1 MAGRIPDDQIVAIK
15 DANPIDRVVAEYLQL
30 KTAGGGNLKG
40 LCPFHDEKSPSFQVS
55 PGRGFFHCFGCG
67 VGGDVLSFLQKLEN
81 LSFSEAAEKLAARA
95 GITVRYEGGGSSV
108 SGAGAGQRQ
117 RLVEAH
123 KVAMAFFKE
132 RLVSDPEAA
141 RGREFL
147 ANKGFSLAD
156 AEAFDVGFAPR
167 GWDALTEHLTA
178 KGFKREELIASSLAQ
193 ESRRGSLIDRFRG
206 RVLWPI
212 ADTGGD
218 VIAFGARRLFDD
230 DHIEGKYYNSPETA
244 LFKKSRVLY
253 GLDRARREI
262 GRRHQVVVV
271 EGYTDVMACHLSGVP
286 TAVAVCGTA
295 FGDEHAV
302 LLRRQLMDQDEFR
315 GEVIFTFDGD
325 AAGQKAAMRASAQDA
340 KFTAQTFIAIAPGGQ
355 DPCDLRL
362 SGGETAIVDLVESR
376 IPLFEFVLRT
386 EASRYD
392 LDTPEGRTQALA
404 KVVPVL
410 KAIKDDGLR
419 VQYLPVAARILGFT
433 EVDPVRAALAAASPA
448 EAARGR
454 RSAAAPRTMTDPS
467 VQVER
472 EMLKAV
478 LQRPVLVGAGFDR
491 LEAEAFT
498 HPMSQA
504 VRDAV
509 VKAGGVAAAETMK
522 PQHWA
527 QAVLDVAA
535 DDTVR
540 NLVMQVAVEPLLYQ
554 GGDAAEQN
562 YVVKLLPRLRELA
575 VTRRIVELKGRLQR
589 MSPIGDTA
597 DAYNRLWGELM
608 ALEGL
613 KRDLREEGLS

>member
-1 MAGRIPDDQIVAIK
+1 MAGRIPDDQVVAIK
-15 DANPIDRVVAEYLQL
+15 DANPIDRVVSEYLTL

-40 LCPFHDEKSPSFQVS
+40 LCPFHDEKSPSFQVN
-55 PGRGFFHCFGCG
+55 PGLGYYHCFGCG
-67 VGGDVLSFLQKLEN
+67 VGGDVYSFLQKLEN
-81 LSFSEAAEKLAARA
+81 LTFAESVEKLAAKA
-95 GITVRYEGGGSSV
+95 GITVRYEGGGSSTSG
-108 SGAGAGQRQ
+108 SGAAQRQ
-117 RLVEAH
+117 RLVAAH
-123 KVAMAFFKE
+123 KAATEFFKE
-132 RLVSDPEAA
+132 RLLTDPDAA
-141 RGREFL
+141 KGREFL

-167 GWDALTEHLTA
+167 GWDVLTEHLTG
-178 KGFKREELIASSLAQ
+178 KGFKRDELIASALSQ

-212 ADTGGD
+212 ADNGGD

-230 DHIEGKYYNSPETA
+230 DHIEGKYYNSPETS

-271 EGYTDVMACHLSGVP
+271 EGYTDVMACHLAGVP

-295 FGDEHAV
+295 FGDEHAA

-340 KFTAQTFIAIAPGGQ
+340 KFVAQTFIAIAPDGQ

-362 SGGETAIVDLVESR
+362 SGGETAIVDLVAAR

-386 EASRYD
+386 EAARYD

-410 KAIKDDGLR
+410 KAIKDDGMR

-433 EVDPVRAALAAASPA
+433 EVEPVRAALLGDAVP
-448 EAARGR
+448 AARGKR
-454 RSAAAPRTMTDPS
+454 FVAAPRTMADSS
-467 VQVER
+467 VYVER

-478 LQRPVLVGAGFDR
+478 LQRPALVGIGFDQV
-491 LEAEAFT
+491 EAEAFT

-504 VRDAV
+504 VHEAV

-527 QAVLDVAA
+527 QAVLEVAV

-540 NLVMQVAVEPLLYQ
+540 SLIMQVAVEPLLSND
-554 GGDAAEQN
+554 GDAQEQI
-562 YVVKLLPRLRELA
+562 YVRRLLPRLREIA
-575 VTRRIVELKGRLQR
+575 VARRVVELKGKLQR
-589 MSPIGDTA
+589 TSPIGDTA
-597 DAYNRLWGELM
+597 DAYNRLFGELM

-613 KRDLREEGLS
+613 KKDLREEGLR